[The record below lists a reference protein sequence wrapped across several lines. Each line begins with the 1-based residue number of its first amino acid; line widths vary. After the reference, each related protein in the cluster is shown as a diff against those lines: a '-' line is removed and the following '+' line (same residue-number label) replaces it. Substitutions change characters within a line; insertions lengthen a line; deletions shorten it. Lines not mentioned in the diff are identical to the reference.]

1 MNTPRFCHLPAS
13 DRMREPEEDIV
24 QWTHE
29 KHRQKW
35 GSEKT
40 HKHLRTMLEKDMLLW
55 NSFNSLENIFSVE
68 SGGKRHLCHT
78 EFYFHT
84 FFSSS
89 VEKTVWFS
97 LMHSA
102 ASLSM
107 SRSENKTVHSD
118 AASDRK
124 GNQLAALQIRALALK
139 PQIDHDWIYFF
150 KWKLSFLPYSRGH

>member
-1 MNTPRFCHLPAS
+1 
-13 DRMREPEEDIV
+13 
-24 QWTHE
+24 
-29 KHRQKW
+29 
-35 GSEKT
+35 
-40 HKHLRTMLEKDMLLW
+40 MLEKDMLLW

-97 LMHSA
+97 LMQSE
-102 ASLSM
+102 ASLLM
-107 SRSENKTVHSD
+107 SHSENKIVHFD

-124 GNQLAALQIRALALK
+124 GNQWPALQIQALAIK
-139 PQIDHDWIYFF
+139 PQINHN
-150 KWKLSFLPYSRGH
+150 